1 MKVKADKQFLFDN
14 IPQSIHK
21 IKYECIDAEVIR
33 NTAPRT
39 RGGSGPSGGPEPW
52 RIIFTSNSFVQNSTD
67 ICLALA
73 NVAKTLC
80 AEPDQTDSLKMLL
93 ASRFIPLDKN
103 PRLQPVGVG
112 EVTRRIIRKA
122 VVHTLKE
129 DIIRSVG
136 NMQLSAGHE
145 SGCEAAIH
153 AMSQIFNEESSEAVL
168 LINASNAFNAVNQN
182 IFFHNVNVIC
192 P

>member
-1 MKVKADKQFLFDN
+1 
-14 IPQSIHK
+14 
-21 IKYECIDAEVIR
+21 
-33 NTAPRT
+33 
-39 RGGSGPSGGPEPW
+39 
-52 RIIFTSNSFVQNSTD
+52 
-67 ICLALA
+67 
-73 NVAKTLC
+73 
-80 AEPDQTDSLKMLL
+80 MLL

-136 NMQLSAGHE
+136 NMQLCAGHE